1 MTEMSTI
8 SAADLVSILTADNL
22 LQQRQIAD
30 LGREL
35 DDAMDM
41 IVNLLRAGG
50 EDTAGCTCPW
60 CLMVDEARNLLDHR
74 TVEKGLAFLEKGVND
89 E

>member
-1 MTEMSTI
+1 MPTI
-8 SAADLVSILTADNL
+8 SATDLVSILTADNL

-50 EDTAGCTCPW
+50 EDTPGCTCPW
-60 CLMVDEARNLLDHR
+60 CLMAEEARNLLDRR
-74 TVEKGLAFLEKGVND
+74 TIEKGLAFLEEGVND

>member
-1 MTEMSTI
+1 MTEMPTI

-50 EDTAGCTCPW
+50 EDTPGCTCTW

-74 TVEKGLAFLEKGVND
+74 TVEKGLAFLEEGVKD